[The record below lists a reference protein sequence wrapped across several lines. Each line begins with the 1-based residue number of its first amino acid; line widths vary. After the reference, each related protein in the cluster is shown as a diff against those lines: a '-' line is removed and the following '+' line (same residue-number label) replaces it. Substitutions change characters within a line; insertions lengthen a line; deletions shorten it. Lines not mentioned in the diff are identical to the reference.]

1 MKLIAIVISLF
12 LFSCNGQKKA
22 TLNDETAQTT
32 MENEQRLE
40 LLLVEENSSFDAR
53 EIMVFKDDKR
63 LKSFY
68 SKINLTRKPRIPLPI
83 IDFTK
88 EMVVVYCSGLQPQ
101 NSALTLKFLEE
112 TGSEIILT
120 QFSDGN
126 EKSKNQNIEASPF
139 CVYKMPIS
147 EKKVV
152 VDTKM
157 KK

>member
-1 MKLIAIVISLF
+1 MKLIAIVVSLF
-12 LFSCNGQKKA
+12 LLSCNGQKKV
-22 TLNDETAQTT
+22 TLNNETVQTT
-32 MENEQRLE
+32 MENEQQLE

-53 EIMVFKDDKR
+53 EIMVFKDEKR

-68 SKINLTRKPRIPLPI
+68 SKINLTRKPRIPLPV

-88 EMVVVYCSGLQPQ
+88 EMVVVYCSGRQPQ

-112 TGSEIILT
+112 TDSEIMLT

-147 EKKVV
+147 EKQVV
-152 VDTKM
+152 VGSAVK
-157 KK
+157 